1 MPRAGGEP
9 GRAGRPLGEGA
20 AGGVIGH
27 QHGRIGAL
35 HHLAGGVL
43 EQPVEG
49 QAQRR
54 RRKVHG
60 EVDQAG
66 LVLAGAA
73 GDEGAAPDGS
83 LDQTAGAGGGV
94 GARDGGEVDA
104 QLGGEGALG
113 RQLLAGLQLA
123 FGDGGFQGV
132 EDAKIDRPAAAID
145 AAQPP
150 CIGSGHACLHARECI
165 HL

>member
-1 MPRAGGEP
+1 MRDNGGAGDGVGVGAGG
-9 GRAGRPLGEGA
+9 GVGVG
-20 AGGVIGH
+20 AGGGV
-27 QHGRIGAL
+27 GAV
-35 HHLAGGVL
+35 AGGGVG
-43 EQPVEG
+43 V
-49 QAQRR
+49 
-54 RRKVHG
+54 
-60 EVDQAG
+60 
-66 LVLAGAA
+66 
-73 GDEGAAPDGS
+73 S
-83 LDQTAGAGGGV
+83 AGAGGGV